1 MNISEIKTDILNEYK
16 YRIETHAHTNPM
28 SRCSVLKPEEL
39 IRIYKESGYDAVTVT
54 NHYVAAD
61 CMRVSKEEYS
71 KAFLSDY
78 YAAKNE
84 GEKLGIKVILG
95 AELNFTTAPND
106 YLVYGIDE
114 EDIYQIYDLM
124 DKDYSDFYKRF
135 SNIGDHL
142 FIQAHPFRD
151 RMAETDFNY
160 LDGFEVFNMHI
171 NHNSRVAK
179 AEKIMALHPELIGTS
194 GSDAHEPPSC
204 ANGGIL
210 AKTLPEDSKQ
220 LARLLKSKDY
230 LMVIADKI
238 LL

>member
-1 MNISEIKTDILNEYK
+1 MDISEIKSQILSEYK
-16 YRIETHAHTNPM
+16 YKIETHAHTNPV
-28 SRCSVLKPEEL
+28 SRCSILKPDEL
-39 IRIYKESGYDAVTVT
+39 VRIYKENGYDAVTVT

-61 CMRVSKEEYS
+61 CMRMSKDDYT

-114 EDIYQIYDLM
+114 DDLYQIYDLM
-124 DKDYSDFYKRF
+124 SGDYSDFYSGFAGK
-135 SNIGDHL
+135 GDRL

-151 RMAETDFNY
+151 RMADTDFDY

-179 AEKIMALHPELIGTS
+179 AEKTIASHPELIGTC

-210 AKTLPEDSKQ
+210 AKTLPENSKQ
-220 LARLLKSKDY
+220 LARLLKSRDY
-230 LMVIADKI
+230 LMTIVDKI